1 MTVNGLDRCF
11 LYRRKKL
18 QEGNV
23 RKRQFFDIGQRHPLL
38 TAIGLPKAYLAGIFL
53 NTNTGAL
60 PQKDSIGD
68 LSSRTCHAAAARGTP
83 SNATG
88 FDFHQEN
95 V

>member
-11 LYRRKKL
+11 FISP
-18 QEGNV
+18 QEPGESNV

-88 FDFHQEN
+88 FDFHQGN